1 MADIERLI
9 PHILRWECGVL
20 KKDGQTNR
28 EYFQIAR
35 KKGWSDKKSD
45 RGGKTMC
52 GVTLKTFTEYR
63 KKKGLPA
70 PTAQEL
76 RDIDY
81 DTWLDVLRTLFWNRW
96 KADQIQNQSIANLVV
111 DWVWGSGEWGIK
123 HPQGVLGVKK
133 DGIVGPKTLAAINGG
148 EPSTVFK
155 QLWLRRKSHFESVAK
170 GDGQSVNL
178 KGWLNR
184 LNSLKFSSV

>member
-20 KKDGQTNR
+20 KKEGQTNR

-96 KADQIQNQSIANLVV
+96 KADQIQNQSMQEPFRECGERRWSEREPEGMAQQVEQSQILQRMSDKDYYEQIFEQGFTRLLRTSIAVL
-111 DWVWGSGEWGIK
+111 
-123 HPQGVLGVKK
+123 LGV
-133 DGIVGPKTLAAINGG
+133 
-148 EPSTVFK
+148 
-155 QLWLRRKSHFESVAK
+155 VAC
-170 GDGQSVNL
+170 VL
-178 KGWLNR
+178 I
-184 LNSLKFSSV
+184 SS